1 MSAGKEDEMSKKFF
15 KDETQINGLLDK
27 GCTFEGKLT
36 FDGTVQINGNF
47 NGDIFSDGTL
57 VVGPDAHVNAKIMVN
72 TLIING
78 KVEGVVEAKNRIEI
92 RSAAQLF
99 GDILTP
105 GLVVED
111 GAVLQ
116 GRCQMHNT
124 AEAQIRKA
132 GTDEEFFVQS
142 GDDPLVM

>member
-1 MSAGKEDEMSKKFF
+1 MSKKFF
-15 KDETQINGLLDK
+15 KDKEENQINGLLDK

-72 TLIING
+72 TLIVNG
-78 KVEGVVEAKNRIEI
+78 RIEGVVEAKSRIEI

-99 GDILTP
+99 GDIMTP
-105 GLVVED
+105 GLVIED
-111 GAVLQ
+111 GGILQ
-116 GRCQMHNT
+116 GNCQMQH
-124 AEAQIRKA
+124 A
-132 GTDEEFFVQS
+132 GDASARRSGQAEEFFVQS
-142 GDDPLVM
+142 NDDSLVM

>member
-1 MSAGKEDEMSKKFF
+1 MSKKFF

-72 TLIING
+72 TLIVNG
-78 KVEGVVEAKNRIEI
+78 KVEGVVEAKSRIEI

-105 GLVVED
+105 GLVIED
-111 GAVLQ
+111 GGILQ
-116 GRCQMHNT
+116 GRCQMQHTNDT
-124 AEAQIRKA
+124 QTRRT
-132 GTDEEFFVQS
+132 GEEFFVQS

>member
-1 MSAGKEDEMSKKFF
+1 MSKKFF
-15 KDETQINGLLDK
+15 KEENQINGLLDK

-72 TLIING
+72 TLIVNG
-78 KVEGVVEAKNRIEI
+78 KVEGVVEAKNKIEI
-92 RSAAQLF
+92 RTAAQLF

-105 GLVVED
+105 GLVIED
-111 GAVLQ
+111 GGILQ
-116 GRCQMHNT
+116 GRCQMQHTGDATTRRT
-124 AEAQIRKA
+124 AK
-132 GTDEEFFVQS
+132 DDEFFVQS
-142 GDDPLVM
+142 NDDSLVM